1 MTGFIDT
8 ILKFTIIW
16 IIPSKIGGG
25 IVGFLETWIF
35 LFLAVFVLSQFSFSH
50 NWIEGSKVS
59 QIILNNT
66 PIVGNYL
73 GGATKAAKNIYAA
86 IDEFNKSSVKDK
98 TAINVKILEIQVNYG
113 LITADKANELIALN
127 KLGLDNVVISTPTI
141 K

>member
-1 MTGFIDT
+1 M
-8 ILKFTIIW
+8 
-16 IIPSKIGGG
+16 
-25 IVGFLETWIF
+25 
-35 LFLAVFVLSQFSFSH
+35 
-50 NWIEGSKVS
+50 
-59 QIILNNT
+59 
-66 PIVGNYL
+66 